1 MGRPRSDSHAVPT
14 TERILNA
21 AERIFSENGYA
32 GARLADIAAEAA
44 IRRPSLLYHFESKEV
59 LYEAMVHRLFQRLM
73 ESLAGLMIPNA
84 EFEVQIIEIGIAF
97 RDFAEQN
104 PAFGRIV
111 IRDIVDHRDPVP
123 ALLANG
129 VVPVLDLVCEYIETQ
144 QKPTGNSGGIP
155 VRSAVLQFCADTHVQ
170 TTAGPLR
177 DLLWGTENHTK
188 TLLRKLFL

>member
-1 MGRPRSDSHAVPT
+1 
-14 TERILNA
+14 LNA

-144 QKPTGNSGGIP
+144 QQPAEGSGGIP
-155 VRSAVLQFCADTHVQ
+155 VRSAVLQFCADTLVQ
-170 TTAGPLR
+170 TSAGPLR

-188 TLLRKLFL
+188 ALLRKLFL